1 MRKLGLCGGKLA
13 LLAVLT
19 GPGLAVAGDTGA
31 RESSPPA
38 NREET
43 WSGIFSWLNSRPK
56 TPQPKTPPKN
66 EPGDMKK
73 SASAA
78 KDRDAKTGALPVK
91 NQVQEAANERAREQN
106 HLLRRLDVCDQL
118 RLIAIQKKDDH
129 LLQQA
134 EQLETR
140 AWGMYSQR
148 VAALPVGQA
157 SSEPEKLAID
167 KQPERLDQDMKAKGQ
182 ALEKK
187 TGRLPAREEQ

>member
-1 MRKLGLCGGKLA
+1 LA
-13 LLAVLT
+13 LLVFLT
-19 GPGLAVAGDTGA
+19 GPGLALAGDTGA

-38 NREET
+38 NRDQT

-56 TPQPKTPPKN
+56 TPQPQSPAKN
-66 EPGDMKK
+66 ETGDKKK

-78 KDRDAKTGALPVK
+78 KDRDAKTGAAPVK
-91 NQVQEAANERAREQN
+91 NQVQEATNERAREQN

-118 RLIAIQKKDDH
+118 RLIAIQKKDDN

-140 AWGMYSQR
+140 AWGMYTQR
-148 VAALPVGQA
+148 VATLPVGHA
-157 SSEPEKLAID
+157 SSEPEKLAIE
-167 KQPERLDQDMKAKGQ
+167 KQPEPLDGDMKAKDQ